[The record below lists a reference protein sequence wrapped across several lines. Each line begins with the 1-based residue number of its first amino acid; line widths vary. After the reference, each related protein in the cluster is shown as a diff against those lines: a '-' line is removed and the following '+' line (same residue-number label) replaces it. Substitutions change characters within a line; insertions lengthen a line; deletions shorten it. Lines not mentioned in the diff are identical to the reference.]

1 MATAE
6 NGDTNMRARKEVR
19 EMLHKVWKF
28 ARSYPRLSVIWIGGS
43 IYFLV
48 VFMAVGIRSATL
60 MLIAGII
67 VVISLVVVC
76 FVSIVTGK

>member
-1 MATAE
+1 
-6 NGDTNMRARKEVR
+6 
-19 EMLHKVWKF
+19 
-28 ARSYPRLSVIWIGGS
+28 
-43 IYFLV
+43 
-48 VFMAVGIRSATL
+48 MAVGIRSATL